1 MKTRDLGVTDYAAT
15 YAAMQQFTKNRMAT
29 TLDEIWLTE
38 HKAVY
43 THGLNRRDVKQPARA
58 DIPFVM
64 TDRGG
69 KTTYHGL
76 GQIIMYPLLNL
87 QRRNINVRQWV
98 TMLEH
103 SMLSVLAAEKVKA
116 YALPDAPG
124 VYVDIKNERHKI
136 GALGLRLKNG
146 CCYHGLSL
154 NVHMD
159 LAPFSAIDPCGYSG
173 LKVTHC
179 ADLGINTS
187 QDQIALNLLAALTQR
202 LNEYESN
209 Q

>member
-1 MKTRDLGVTDYAAT
+1 MGATDYAAT
-15 YAAMQQFTKNRMAT
+15 YAAMQQFTKNRNAA

-38 HKAVY
+38 HRSVY
-43 THGLNRRDVKQPARA
+43 THGLNRRDLKHPLRD

-76 GQIIMYPLLNL
+76 GQIIIYPLLNL
-87 QRRNINVRQWV
+87 QRRHINVWQWV
-98 TMLEH
+98 TILEQ
-103 SMLSVLAAEKVKA
+103 SIIAVLAAENITA
-116 YALPDAPG
+116 YSLADAPG
-124 VYVDIKNERHKI
+124 VYVDVANERHKI

-154 NVHMD
+154 NVNMD
-159 LAPFSAIDPCGYSG
+159 LAPFAAIDPCGYSG
-173 LKVTHC
+173 LKVSQC

-187 QDQIALNLLAALTQR
+187 QHTIALNLLAAIEQR
-202 LNEYESN
+202 LNQYESN
-209 Q
+209 

>member
-1 MKTRDLGVTDYAAT
+1 
-15 YAAMQQFTKNRMAT
+15 MQQFTKNRNAAT
-29 TLDEIWLTE
+29 PDEIWLTE
-38 HKAVY
+38 HHAVY
-43 THGLNRRDVKQPARA
+43 THGLNRRELKKPLRGE
-58 DIPFVM
+58 IPFVL

-76 GQIIMYPLLNL
+76 GQIIIYPLLNL
-87 QRRNINVRQWV
+87 QRRHINVRQWV
-98 TMLEH
+98 TILEQ
-103 SMLSVLAAEKVKA
+103 SMLAVLAAENISA

-124 VYVDIKNERHKI
+124 VYVDINQVRHKI

-154 NVHMD
+154 NVNMD
-159 LAPFSAIDPCGYSG
+159 LSPFSAIDPCGYSG
-173 LKVTHC
+173 LKVTQC
-179 ADLGINTS
+179 VDLGIVTS
-187 QDQIALNLLAALTQR
+187 QAKIALNLLATLEHK